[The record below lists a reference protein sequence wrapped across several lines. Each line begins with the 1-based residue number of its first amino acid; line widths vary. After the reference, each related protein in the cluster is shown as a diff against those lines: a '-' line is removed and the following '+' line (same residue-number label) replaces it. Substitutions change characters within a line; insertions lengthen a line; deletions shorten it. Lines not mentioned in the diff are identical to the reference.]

1 MGIEQVCTAPRSPWQ
16 NPYVERLIGSVR
28 RECIDHLIV
37 WDESHLYRILQTY
50 LTYYHGCRTH
60 LSLKKDAPAG
70 RVKEP
75 SEMGKIK
82 ALSLVGG
89 LHHRYTRRAA

>member
-1 MGIEQVCTAPRSPWQ
+1 MGIEQVGTAPRSTWQ

-37 WDESHLYRILQTY
+37 WDESHLRRILRNY
-50 LTYYHGCRTH
+50 SAYYHGCRTH
-60 LSLKKDAPAG
+60 LSLNKDAPEG
-70 RVKEP
+70 RMLE
-75 SEMGKIK
+75 SAEIGKIR
-82 ALSLVGG
+82 ALPVVSG